1 MSWRRRPKSA
11 EIPPTPAP
19 RTWWMDADVPGEI
32 YARAL
37 LERAEITERYFVE
50 QEISRNSWTRPGR
63 SPAGRIE
70 LALPYDGYAHFTRAA
85 QDDVARQA
93 GSQGELGGNAVIGHL
108 VLKDFPPVQFLDWRD
123 LGGRYGSMAI
133 KVPLGHGAPDDL
145 GQLSADQRI
154 GTTRCGFQPGE
165 AAVIPARLEID
176 LFDPDSLDLPPA
188 DLRVFDFD
196 TDEARQG
203 INDGIAKIMRHVSFK
218 DELVLQIVVHASL
231 PDHAEQRRPQPRV
244 ARVAIRWPTITSME
258 SLQLE
263 IASEQP
269 QLGQP
274 LQLSNRPVQYN
285 PLTGCIEWH
294 LNDDDKCGN
303 MYDAEGKA
311 EANEKPDRAEGPGTG
326 EEAAENEKSEKE
338 DQGQEPELA
347 GIGEGGSG
355 TGLVRNYKS
364 MPMLLSIRHPGE
376 LYKRDELE
384 VTAEV
389 QVPGYLISGMTA
401 RVYDATGYFLK
412 NPLRLTTRIHADATL
427 RLDDAFAARDRSPS
441 QHLFFDEVIP
451 DEIRITDIKMTLE
464 DRGFA
469 VQPVWSSAQQAGDE
483 ADESR
488 AEQDEEEEAPKTD
501 SWLLVAHR
509 KMGPDDMVLWVLAE
523 GTHAGTDRDRVIPG
537 GGVMHKTR
545 LPSGELRLV
554 IRGSLPGDGD
564 GRLTRE
570 MNALH
575 GMLWER
581 YTRLRQQR

>member
-1 MSWRRRPKSA
+1 MARRRRHNSA
-11 EIPPTPAP
+11 EDPREP
-19 RTWWMDADVPGEI
+19 RTWRADDGGPREL

-50 QEISRNSWTRPGR
+50 QEISRNSWTRAGR

-70 LALPYDGYAHFTRAA
+70 LAMPYDGHTHFTRAA
-85 QDDVARQA
+85 IADVVRQA
-93 GSQGELGGNAVIGHL
+93 RSEAGLGGGAVIGHL
-108 VLKDFPPVQFLDWRD
+108 VLKDFPPVHFQDWRD

-133 KVPLGHGAPDDL
+133 KVPLGPGAPDDL
-145 GQLSADQRI
+145 DQLSADQRI
-154 GTTRCGFQPGE
+154 GATRCDFQPDE

-188 DLRVFDFD
+188 DLRVFEFD

-203 INDGIAKIMRHVSFK
+203 INDGIAKIVRHVSFK
-218 DELVLQIVVHASL
+218 DELVMQIVVHASL
-231 PDHAEQRRPQPRV
+231 PDQAELGRPQPRV
-244 ARVAIRWPTITSME
+244 SRVAIRWPTITSLE
-258 SLQLE
+258 SLRLE

-269 QLGQP
+269 QLGRP
-274 LQLSNRPVQYN
+274 LQLSKRSFQYN
-285 PLTGCIEWH
+285 PVTRCVEWY
-294 LNDDDKCGN
+294 LGDKDACGK
-303 MYDAEGKA
+303 MYSAEGKA
-311 EANEKPDRAEGPGTG
+311 EANERPGRPEEPGTG
-326 EEAAENEKSEKE
+326 EEAQADDKPEK
-338 DQGQEPELA
+338 DNQDQEPELIDTGEDGPGA
-347 GIGEGGSG
+347 GI
-355 TGLVRNYKS
+355 VRNYKS

-376 LYKRDELE
+376 LYKRDDLE

-389 QVPGYLISGMTA
+389 QVPGYLLSGMSA

-412 NPLRLTTRIHADATL
+412 KPLKLTTRIYADATL
-427 RLDDAFAARDRSPS
+427 RLDDAFAMRDRSPS

-451 DEIRITDIKMTLE
+451 DEVRITDIKMTLE

-469 VQPVWSSAQQAGDE
+469 VQKVWSSDAE
-483 ADESR
+483 ARAEDDESG
-488 AEQDEEEEAPKTD
+488 AEQDKKPKTD

-509 KMGPDDMVLWVLAE
+509 KMGPDDIVLWILAE
-523 GTHAGTDRDRVIPG
+523 GTHAGTDRDRVMPG
-537 GGVMHKTR
+537 GGVMHKTW

-564 GRLTRE
+564 GRLTHE

>member
-1 MSWRRRPKSA
+1 
-11 EIPPTPAP
+11 
-19 RTWWMDADVPGEI
+19 
-32 YARAL
+32 L

-50 QEISRNSWTRPGR
+50 QEISRNSWTRPGQ

-70 LALPYDGYAHFTRAA
+70 LAMPYDGHTHFTRAA
-85 QDDVARQA
+85 KADVARQA
-93 GSQGELGGNAVIGHL
+93 GSQAELGGSAVIGHL
-108 VLKDFPPVQFLDWRD
+108 VLKDFPPVHFQDWRD

-145 GQLSADQRI
+145 DQLSADQRI
-154 GTTRCGFQPGE
+154 GATRCDFQPGE

-188 DLRVFDFD
+188 DLRVFEFD

-203 INDGIAKIMRHVSFK
+203 INDGIAKIVRHVSFK

-231 PDHAEQRRPQPRV
+231 PDHAELGRPQPRV
-244 ARVAIRWPTITSME
+244 SRVAIRWPTITSLE

-263 IASEQP
+263 IASKQP
-269 QLGQP
+269 QLGRS
-274 LQLSNRPVQYN
+274 LQLSKRPFQYN
-285 PLTGCIEWH
+285 PFTRCVEWH
-294 LNDDDKCGN
+294 LAGNDVCGK
-303 MYDAEGKA
+303 MYGADGKA
-311 EANEKPDRAEGPGTG
+311 EANERPDRKEEPGTG
-326 EEAAENEKSEKE
+326 EGAEGNENPEKE
-338 DQGQEPELA
+338 NQDQEPELF
-347 GIGEGGSG
+347 GTGEDEPVV
-355 TGLVRNYKS
+355 GLVRNYKS

-376 LYKRDELE
+376 LYKRDDLE

-389 QVPGYLISGMTA
+389 EVPGYLISGMSA

-412 NPLRLTTRIHADATL
+412 KPLKLTTRIYADATL
-427 RLDDAFAARDRSPS
+427 RLDDAFAMRDRSPS

-451 DEIRITDIKMTLE
+451 DELRITDIKMTLE

-469 VQPVWSSAQQAGDE
+469 VQQVWSSDAE
-483 ADESR
+483 ARAEDDESR
-488 AEQDEEEEAPKTD
+488 DEEEEKPKMD

-509 KMGPDDMVLWVLAE
+509 KLGPDDMVLWILAE
-523 GTHAGTDRDRVIPG
+523 GTHSGTDRDRVMPG

-545 LPSGELRLV
+545 LPSGELRIV

-564 GRLTRE
+564 GRLMHE
-570 MNALH
+570 MNTLH